1 MPRAVGYA
9 VLTHSGN
16 ITAHTTCCVT
26 GGVTNGKSSRNPR
39 MGNINRCMHARGV
52 AGAGQQAR
60 GATLGPE
67 RPERPL
73 IEVAPG
79 GVNTVIPYPTWLGSG
94 DNAWQM
100 TAATLVGLMSIPA
113 LAVLYGGLVQKKWAM
128 NTVMMVFT
136 TFCLVLI
143 TWVLWAYKMGFGTPL
158 VHTFLG
164 DPRTILGHAAEQ
176 GQANIPLLN
185 GLMPNFRFPSSSL
198 AYFQF
203 VFAAIT
209 PILFIGSVIGR
220 ISFKA
225 WLVLVPLWIT
235 FVYAVNA
242 FLLWG
247 GGYLAGKGALDF
259 SGGYVIHLAAGVSGF
274 TAAAVIG
281 PRLRRDRERAIPNNL
296 LFVAVGAGILW
307 LGWNGF
313 NGGDPYFASHD
324 AAAAVLNTNL
334 ATAVAM
340 MTWIVM
346 DMTISSEKKPT
357 FLGGVNGMIC
367 GLVGITPAAGY
378 VNGFGAIVIGL
389 ACSAVVWVA
398 WYYLPK
404 YVWPFTKVDDA
415 LGVVYTHG
423 IAGLFGGLLVGLLA
437 DPNMIVYLGLGK
449 NPSVSGAGLFY
460 HHPHQLLVQ
469 FLAALTIIVW
479 DGTVTFLILM
489 VIKYVFRMKL
499 RLSNAQLEIG
509 DVAVHGEEAYP
520 PDELS

>member
-1 MPRAVGYA
+1 V
-9 VLTHSGN
+9 V
-16 ITAHTTCCVT
+16 
-26 GGVTNGKSSRNPR
+26 
-39 MGNINRCMHARGV
+39 
-52 AGAGQQAR
+52 
-60 GATLGPE
+60 
-67 RPERPL
+67 
-73 IEVAPG
+73 
-79 GVNTVIPYPTWLGSG
+79 PYPAWLNAG

-128 NTVMMVFT
+128 NTVMMIFC
-136 TFCLVLI
+136 TFCLTLI
-143 TWVLWAYKMGFGTPL
+143 TWVLWAFKMGFGTPL

-164 DPRTILGHAAEQ
+164 DPRTVLGHTAEQ
-176 GQANIPLLN
+176 GQANIPLLD
-185 GLMPNFRFPSSSL
+185 GLMPSFRFPESSL

-220 ISFKA
+220 ISFKV
-225 WLVLVPLWIT
+225 WLIFVPLWIT

-247 GGYLAGKGALDF
+247 GGYWAGKGALDF

-281 PRLRRDRERAIPNNL
+281 PRLKRDRERAIPNNL

-313 NGGDPYFASHD
+313 NGGDPYFAGAD
-324 AAAAVLNTNL
+324 AAAAVVNTNL

-340 MTWIVM
+340 MTWIIM
-346 DMTISSEKKPT
+346 DMLWSGEKKPT

-389 ACSAVVWVA
+389 VCSSIVWVA
-398 WYYLPK
+398 WNYLPK
-404 YVWPFTKVDDA
+404 YVWPFNKVDDA

-437 DPNMIVYLGLGK
+437 DPNMILYLGLGK
-449 NPSVSGAGLFY
+449 TSSVSGAGLFY
-460 HHPHQLLVQ
+460 HHPRQLLIQ
-469 FLAALTIIVW
+469 AGAALTIIVW
-479 DGTVTFLILM
+479 DGVVTFLILR
-489 VIKYVFRMKL
+489 FLGLFMKL
-499 RLSNAQLEIG
+499 RMPDEVLEIG

-520 PDELS
+520 SDELVSVGAASATDEAPPPDGKVPQKASTGPKDES